1 MIQYT
6 ISSNDLNAHVFHVT
20 CMIPNPVKGQRL
32 TMPTWIP
39 GSYMIRDFSKNVIQI
54 SAAEEGSRKS
64 IDIVKKDKSTWALGE
79 CDCAVVVEYDV
90 YAWDMSVRAA
100 HLDQTHGY
108 FNGTSVFLA
117 VEGQE
122 DQSCE
127 LDIQQPSDVNAAR
140 WRVATTL
147 KESTAQRYGFGK
159 YVAENYDELI
169 DHPVELADFSLVT
182 FEACGVPHDVVFT
195 GKHYAD
201 LDRIAKD
208 LKVICEYQIR
218 FFGEPAPME
227 RYLFLTWV
235 VGDGYGGLEH
245 RSSTSLICSRADLP
259 TVNDKDVTD
268 GYRTFLGLCSHE
280 YFHTWNVKRIKP
292 AKFLPY
298 SLGQESHTELLWAFE
313 GITSY
318 YDDLI
323 LARTGLITPESYL
336 ELLGQVLTNLER
348 AEGRLK
354 QTVSESSFDA
364 WTKFYKQDENALNAI
379 VSYYTK
385 GAVVVIGLDLL
396 LRKLT
401 AGNVSM
407 DTVMAMMWSEFGLK
421 QIGVGERELE
431 QRVCELAEPHM
442 DKESLQ
448 QLNEYF
454 EKALRSTE
462 DIDLKALLIDQGID
476 LQIRA
481 RESAADKGGKS
492 SAKIT
497 ADAVSLGVVYGES
510 SAGVKLSVVKNG
522 GAAHQAGLS
531 AGDIVIAVDN
541 LQVAKGTIEKSLS
554 VFKPGQSVTVHAFRR
569 DELMNFTVILD
580 SPKLDTVFLTID
592 DAAKVHAWIGC

>member
-6 ISSNDLNAHVFHVT
+6 ISSNDLSAHVFHVT
-20 CMIPNPVKGQRL
+20 CTISNPAEGQCL
-32 TMPTWIP
+32 SMPTWIP
-39 GSYMIRDFSKNVIQI
+39 GSYMIRDFSKNIIQI
-54 SAAEEGSRKS
+54 RAIAEGTGES
-64 IDIVKKDKSTWALGE
+64 ICIAKKDKSTWVLGE
-79 CDCAVVVEYDV
+79 CEGAVVVEYDV

-122 DQSCE
+122 SQPCQ
-127 LDIQQPSDVNAAR
+127 LDIQQPKSSSASQ

-147 KESTAQRYGFGK
+147 KELTAERYGFGE
-159 YVAENYDELI
+159 YVAENYDDLI
-169 DHPVELADFSLVT
+169 DHPVEMADFSLVT

-201 LDRIAKD
+201 LDRIAED
-208 LKVICEYQIR
+208 LKKICEYQIR
-218 FFGEPAPME
+218 FFGEPAPMD

-259 TVNDKDVTD
+259 TVKDNDVTE

-298 SLGQESHTELLWAFE
+298 CLGQESHTELLWAFE

-336 ELLGQVLTNLER
+336 ELLGQVLTRVER
-348 AEGRLK
+348 AQGRSK

-401 AGNVSM
+401 AGNINM
-407 DTVMAMMWSEFGLK
+407 DSVMDMMWREFGLK
-421 QIGVGERELE
+421 QIGIGERELE
-431 QRVCELAEPHM
+431 QRVCELAEPHL
-442 DKESLQ
+442 DQGALN
-448 QLNEYF
+448 QLKDYF
-454 EKALRSTE
+454 ESALRSTE
-462 DIDLKALLIDQGID
+462 DIDLKSLLIDQGIN
-476 LQIRA
+476 LQVRA
-481 RESAADKGGKS
+481 PESATDKGGKPNT
-492 SAKIT
+492 KMLDDT
-497 ADAVSLGVVYGES
+497 VSLGVVYGES
-510 SAGVKLSVVKNG
+510 HAGVKLSVVKTG

-531 AGDIVIAVDN
+531 AGDVIIAVDN
-541 LQVAKGTIEKSLS
+541 LQVKKGTIEKSLS
-554 VFKPGQSVTVHAFRR
+554 VFKPGQSVPVHAFRR
-569 DELMNFTVILD
+569 DELMLFSVTLN
-580 SPKLDTVFLTID
+580 SPKQDTVFLTID
-592 DAAKVHAWIGC
+592 DASKVSAWIGC

>member
-1 MIQYT
+1 
-6 ISSNDLNAHVFHVT
+6 
-20 CMIPNPVKGQRL
+20 
-32 TMPTWIP
+32 MPTWIP
-39 GSYMIRDFSKNVIQI
+39 GSYMIRDFSKNVMQI
-54 SAAEEGSRKS
+54 TAIAEASQQS
-64 IDIVKKDKSTWALGE
+64 IDITKEDKSTWVLGE
-79 CDCAVVVEYDV
+79 CEAEGGVVVAYEV

-122 DQSCE
+122 DQPCQ
-127 LDIQQPSDVNAAR
+127 LDIQQPKSSSANE

-147 KESTAQRYGFGK
+147 KELSAQRYGFGL
-159 YVAENYDELI
+159 YVAENYDDLI
-169 DHPVELADFSLVT
+169 DHPVEMADFSLVT

-201 LDRIAKD
+201 LDRVAED
-208 LKVICEYQIR
+208 LKVICEYQLQ
-218 FFGEPAPME
+218 FFGEPAPMD

-259 TVNDKDVTD
+259 TIKDKDVTD

-298 SLGQESHTELLWAFE
+298 RLGQESHTELLWAFE
-313 GITSY
+313 GITSF

-336 ELLGQVLTNLER
+336 ELLGQVLTRVER
-348 AEGRLK
+348 AQGRLK

-401 AGNVSM
+401 AGSVNM
-407 DTVMAMMWSEFGLK
+407 DSVMGMMWREFGLK
-421 QIGVGERELE
+421 QIGVEERELE
-431 QRVCELAEPHM
+431 QRVCELAKPHM
-442 DKESLQ
+442 NQESLQ
-448 QLNEYF
+448 QLKDYF
-454 EKALRSTE
+454 EKALRSTA
-462 DIDLKALLIDQGID
+462 DIDLKTLFIDHGINV
-476 LQIRA
+476 QKRA
-481 RESAADKGGKS
+481 AESVSDTGGKPN
-492 SAKIT
+492 AKVVEG
-497 ADAVSLGVVYGES
+497 AVSLGVVYEES
-510 SAGVKLSVVKNG
+510 NGGVKLPVVKNG

-531 AGDIVIAVDN
+531 AGDVIIAVDN
-541 LQVAKGTIEKSLS
+541 LQVKKSTIEKSLS
-554 VFKPGQSVTVHAFRR
+554 VFSPGQSVVVHAFRR
-569 DELMNFTVILD
+569 DELMSFNVTLD
-580 SPKLDTVFLTID
+580 SPKQDTVFLTIED
-592 DAAKVHAWIGC
+592 SSKASAWIGC